1 MVSVGSSSARR
12 IACGV
17 GLSVTL
23 LAAAGCGHHKK
34 AAPLPPVA
42 TAPSRYPPA
51 SNPEAAPV
59 SPAPAP
65 PATGRIPITPV
76 PIGGVS
82 ADDKDFVLTHRPLF
96 SQEGSATWYRAPYE
110 GRKAANGQVFRDDA
124 LTAAHRTLPMGS
136 LIVVTNLTTRQSSAM
151 RISDRG
157 PFVPDKILDL
167 SLASAKSIGLYRI
180 GTARVRIDVYQ
191 TPKPVDTGGRWCVQI
206 GPLTSER
213 KANKLKEELL
223 DKYPGSRV
231 IEFPGEKSFWVR
243 IRPGGDDREQAED
256 MARRIQPNEG
266 TAYLTRLD

>member
-1 MVSVGSSSARR
+1 MGSVGTNSARR
-12 IACGV
+12 IACGF

-23 LAAAGCGHHKK
+23 LAAAGCGHHKN

-51 SNPEAAPV
+51 SNPETTTGT
-59 SPAPAP
+59 PAP
-65 PATGRIPITPV
+65 PPPTTGTGRIPITPV

-82 ADDKDFVLTHRPLF
+82 AEDKDFVLTHRPLF

-136 LIVVTNLTTRQSSAM
+136 LIVVTNLATRQSSAM

-167 SLASAKSIGLYRI
+167 SPASAKSIGLYRI
-180 GTARVRIDVYQ
+180 GTTRVRIDVYQ

-206 GPLTSER
+206 GPLTS
-213 KANKLKEELL
+213 
-223 DKYPGSRV
+223 
-231 IEFPGEKSFWVR
+231 
-243 IRPGGDDREQAED
+243 
-256 MARRIQPNEG
+256 
-266 TAYLTRLD
+266 